1 MSMHQNHGTRG
12 IIMGTYSRSSETL
25 MIAELMKELPRIIY
39 HSCDRLAME
48 KIVEHG
54 LIPGGW
60 PSGPT
65 APQWTK

>member
-1 MSMHQNHGTRG
+1 
-12 IIMGTYSRSSETL
+12 

-65 APQWTK
+65 APQWTKSTIYGKMSH